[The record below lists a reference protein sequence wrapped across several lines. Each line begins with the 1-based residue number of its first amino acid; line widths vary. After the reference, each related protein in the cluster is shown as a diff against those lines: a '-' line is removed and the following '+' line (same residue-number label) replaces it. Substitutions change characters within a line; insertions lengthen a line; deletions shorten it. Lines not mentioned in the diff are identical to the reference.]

1 MQQSQPTDLLP
12 MPITADVEAAVLV
25 LNNAH
30 AVELSWLEGDRLGAL
45 LGQSFYAR
53 RLGHLAAFL
62 IAVDECADYD
72 SPNYLWFRQRYP
84 RFVYVD
90 RIVVDRAARQQ
101 GLARLL
107 YEDLFRRAVAA
118 GHEIVGCEVNSDP
131 PNPASDA
138 FHAGFGFSEVGRA
151 SIHGGAKS
159 VRYLARR
166 LEHQGISR

>member
-1 MQQSQPTDLLP
+1 MQQSPLADLLP
-12 MPITADVEAAVLV
+12 MPISTDVEAAVLA

-45 LGQSFYAR
+45 LRQSFYAR

-62 IAVDECADYD
+62 IAFDECADYD
-72 SPNYLWFRQRYP
+72 SPNYLWFRQHYA

-90 RIVVDRAARQQ
+90 RIVVDRTARKQ
-101 GLARLL
+101 GLAHLL
-107 YEDLFRRAVAA
+107 YEDLFRQAVAA
-118 GHEIVGCEVNSDP
+118 GQEIVGCEVNSDP

-138 FHAGFGFSEVGRA
+138 FHAGLGFSEVGRA

-166 LEHQGISR
+166 LEHEGISR

>member
-1 MQQSQPTDLLP
+1 MQQSPSADRFP
-12 MPITADVEAAVLV
+12 MPITVDVQAAVLA

-30 AVELSWLEGDRLGAL
+30 AVELSWLEGDRLDAL
-45 LGQSFYAR
+45 LGKSFYAR
-53 RLGHLAAFL
+53 RFGHLAAFL
-62 IAVDECADYD
+62 IAFDESADYD

-138 FHAGFGFSEVGRA
+138 FHAAFGFSEVGRA

-166 LEHQGISR
+166 LEHEGISR

>member
-1 MQQSQPTDLLP
+1 MQKLPPSDRLP

-25 LNNAH
+25 LNNTH

-45 LGQSFYAR
+45 LRQSFYAR
-53 RLGHLAAFL
+53 RFGHLAAFL
-62 IAVDECADYD
+62 IAFDERADYD

-90 RIVVDRAARQQ
+90 RIAVDRAARHQ

-107 YEDLFRRAVAA
+107 YEDLFREAVAA
-118 GHEIVGCEVNSDP
+118 GHEMVGCEVNSDP

-138 FHAGFGFSEVGRA
+138 FHAGFGFAEVGRA

-166 LEHQGISR
+166 LDRESLSR

>member
-1 MQQSQPTDLLP
+1 MQQSPPADLLP
-12 MPITADVEAAVLV
+12 MPITADVEAAVLA

-30 AVELSWLEGDRLGAL
+30 AVELSWLEGDRLGTL

-53 RLGHLAAFL
+53 RFGHLAAFL
-62 IAVDECADYD
+62 IAFDECADYD

-107 YEDLFRRAVAA
+107 YEDLLRRAVAA

-138 FHAGFGFSEVGRA
+138 FHAEFGFSEVGRA
-151 SIHGGAKS
+151 SINSGAKT

-166 LEHQGISR
+166 LEHEGLPR

>member
-1 MQQSQPTDLLP
+1 MQKLSSADRLPT
-12 MPITADVEAAVLV
+12 PITADVEAAVLA
-25 LNNAH
+25 LNNAP
-30 AVELSWLEGDRLGAL
+30 AVELSWLEGGRLGAL

-62 IAVDECADYD
+62 IAFDERADYD
-72 SPNYLWFRQRYP
+72 SPNYLWFRQRYS

-107 YEDLFRRAVAA
+107 YQDLFRQAVAA
-118 GHEIVGCEVNSDP
+118 GHQIVGCEVNSDP

-138 FHAGFGFSEVGRA
+138 FHAGFGFVEVGRA
-151 SIHGGAKS
+151 SIHGGVKS
-159 VRYLARR
+159 VRYLAYR
-166 LEHQGISR
+166 LEHEGSLR

>member
-1 MQQSQPTDLLP
+1 MQQSPPTDLLP
-12 MPITADVEAAVLV
+12 MPITTDVEAAVLA

-30 AVELSWLEGDRLGAL
+30 AVELSWLPGDRLGAL
-45 LGQSFYAR
+45 LRQSFYAR
-53 RLGHLAAFL
+53 RLGRLAAFL
-62 IAVDECADYD
+62 IAFDERADYD
-72 SPNYLWFRQRYP
+72 SPNYLWFRERYP

-138 FHAGFGFSEVGRA
+138 FHAGFGFSEVGRV

-166 LEHQGISR
+166 LEQEGLSR